1 MKNLVL
7 YVLISLFVACK
18 NETKITN
25 AISNDKDTLTY
36 NVKTSDEIHK
46 LDSIL
51 YFENAL
57 IYEMDVDGRKE
68 EVWFFVNEKTGQIL
82 YEPKD
87 EMIDAI
93 VSFPNGD
100 YNIYAKG
107 EFEGNVILKEHIDQ
121 VASQD
126 KIENVLESNEQIK
139 IIKQVNSQPYDI
151 ICKGFKMNYQEMEGS
166 EILFATTQIP
176 VNAWQIYGFSK
187 LEGDALFPINLNYL
201 NVFNSNYLI
210 THIYYPQ
217 LALRLITYES
227 NPYEFEIS
235 GYKEK

>member
-1 MKNLVL
+1 MKNMVFFA
-7 YVLISLFVACK
+7 LISLFVACK
-18 NETKITN
+18 KEIKV
-25 AISNDKDTLTY
+25 ASDISNHKDTLVYKVESTD
-36 NVKTSDEIHK
+36 NVQKA
-46 LDSIL
+46 DSIL
-51 YFENAL
+51 YFDNAL
-57 IYEMDVDGRKE
+57 IYEIDVDGRKE
-68 EVWFFVNEKTGQIL
+68 EIWFFVNEKTGQIL

-100 YNIYAKG
+100 YKIYAKG
-107 EFEGNVILKEHIDQ
+107 EFEGNIILKEHIDQ
-121 VASQD
+121 VVSQD
-126 KIENVLESNEQIK
+126 KIENVLESNGQIK

-151 ICKGFKMNYQEMEGS
+151 ICKGYKMNYQQMEGS

-201 NVFNSNYLI
+201 NVFNKNYLI

-227 NPYEFEIS
+227 NPYEFEIN
-235 GYKEK
+235 GYVER